1 MNILS
6 SIWRALTL
14 IKNAIGNI
22 VFLVVVI
29 VILFAV
35 LSTDSI
41 SIENNT
47 ALILNPAGTVVEQR
61 SLTNPLDDLV
71 SPERVSET
79 VLREILLA
87 ISTAKSDDQI
97 TALVLDL
104 SNLGSISMGHLEE
117 IGNALNDFKTSNK
130 PVLAFGPSYSQAQYL
145 IAAHADRIVLDKNSL
160 TPLGGVFLTGFG
172 VYPLY
177 YRSALE
183 TLKVD
188 IEVFSAGD
196 YKDAAEPYTLDGMSE
211 YSREANAA
219 WLTTLWDRYE
229 NIVTTQRG
237 ISNESFYRYTNE
249 YNELL
254 AQAGNDAAL
263 LSVNEGYTDELLS
276 NSAWQE
282 EMISIVGRSGHSFRQ
297 IGFQDYLR
305 ATQPPI
311 QVPNPSR
318 DKIAVITASGTILD
332 GEQPSGVIG
341 GESLSSLIRT
351 ARRDDKIKGV
361 VLRINS
367 PGGSAAASEKIRR
380 ELTLLQQDGKPV
392 VVSMSSY
399 AASGGYWISSTAN
412 KIFALESTVTGSI
425 GTFILFP
432 TFEKSLAELGVHT
445 DGVGTTALSGA
456 LSPFKAIS
464 PVIQDTLER
473 SVDRTYRK
481 FVSLVADGRDMTLA
495 EVEEIAKG
503 RVWAGKTALELGLV
517 DAIGGLE
524 DAISSAAHLS
534 DVSEYE
540 VIYIEQELS
549 TRERLIKE
557 LLNVST
563 NTIAQVYPAREIID
577 SLLPKEFLDLI
588 SMSKTPGLYLHCFY
602 CQVR

>member
-1 MNILS
+1 MKLLS
-6 SIWRALTL
+6 STWQALTS

-29 VILFAV
+29 VVLFTIF
-35 LSTDSI
+35 STDSI
-41 SIENNT
+41 SIEDST
-47 ALILNPAGTVVEQR
+47 ALVLNPTGTVVEQR

-71 SPERVSET
+71 SGERVSET
-79 VLREILLA
+79 VLRDILLA

-104 SNLGSISMGHLEE
+104 SKLGGIAMGHLEE
-117 IGNALNDFKTSNK
+117 IGNALRDFKASDK
-130 PVLAFGPSYSQAQYL
+130 PIFAFGPSYSQAQYL
-145 IAAHADRIVLDKNSL
+145 IAAHADRIVLDENSFA
-160 TPLGGVFLTGFG
+160 PLGGVFLTGFG

-177 YRSALE
+177 YKSALE
-183 TLKVD
+183 ILKVD
-188 IEVFSAGD
+188 VKVFSAGD
-196 YKDAAEPYTLDGMSE
+196 YKDAAEPYTLDGMSVR
-211 YSREANAA
+211 SKEANQA
-219 WLTTLWDRYE
+219 WIDTLWKGYQ
-229 NIVTTQRG
+229 NIITTQRG
-237 ISNESFYRYTNE
+237 ISNASFLRYTNE

-254 AQAGNDAAL
+254 ARAGNDPAL

-276 NSAWQE
+276 KSAWQE
-282 EMISIVGRSGHSFRQ
+282 EMIGIVGRSSHSFRQ
-297 IGFQDYLR
+297 IGFKDYLR
-305 ATQPPI
+305 ATQPAI
-311 QVPNPSR
+311 RVPNPAK

-332 GEQPSGVIG
+332 GEQPSGLIG
-341 GESLSSLIRT
+341 GESLSSLIQK
-351 ARRDDKIKGV
+351 ARRDEKIKSV

-367 PGGSAAASEKIRR
+367 PGGSAAASERIRR
-380 ELTLLQQDGKPV
+380 ELTLLQQAGKPV

-425 GTFILFP
+425 GAFILFP
-432 TFEKSLAELGVHT
+432 TFENSLAEIGIHT

-456 LSPFKAIS
+456 LNPFKTIS

-473 SVDRTYRK
+473 SVERTYRK
-481 FVSLVADGRDMTLA
+481 FVSLVADGRDMTVS

-534 DVSEYE
+534 DVSDYE
-540 VIYIEQELS
+540 VIYIEKELS
-549 TRERLIKE
+549 SREKLINE

-563 NTIAQVYPAREIID
+563 NTIAHVYPAREIID
-577 SLLPKEFLDLI
+577 ALLPKEFLDLV
-588 SMSKTPGLYLHCFY
+588 SMSETPGLYLHCFY
-602 CQVR
+602 CQMR